1 MGSFSQITFA
11 DYPVFDN
18 KNWYYPEIVNS
29 LFLPDDFICEKR
41 KYSTRNRLVWGDAY
55 ESEKGTFEFKGYRQT
70 VKVCRDRLE
79 IFGASY
85 KKAKQ
90 DFQKAKKISRQEG
103 FYDFSLSS
111 ITYDQYLAEIESIV
125 DSKEKTYDN
134 LNINFRE
141 SLMSGE
147 LGIYGLSLDSHLHSI
162 LSVLSDNDF
171 VEYDLTD
178 VINGG
183 WVDEDQAK
191 YVDYEKIII
200 LTEGKSDVEFISKSI
215 EKLYP
220 HLKDY
225 YHFID
230 FDEYKVESSA
240 SALVKLITSFAAA
253 NVKHPI
259 IALFDNDTAGLKEMK
274 KLTSKKVPPNIKI
287 LKYPDITLAKK
298 YPTVGPTGKKR
309 MNVNGFACSI
319 EMYFGVDVLT
329 RNNELIP
336 IQWKGYED
344 KEKKYQGEIADKNY
358 VQDTFRKKLK
368 KTEVTEINELTDL
381 LNEIFNAYK
390 QKPSP

>member
-1 MGSFSQITFA
+1 MGSFSEITFA
-11 DYPVFDN
+11 DYPVFST

-29 LFLPDDFICEKR
+29 LFLPDDFISEKR

-55 ESEKGTFEFKGYRQT
+55 ENEKGTFEFKGYRQT
-70 VKVCRDRLE
+70 VKVCKDRLE
-79 IFGASY
+79 IFGASS
-85 KKAKQ
+85 KKAKK
-90 DFQKAKKISRQEG
+90 DFQLGKKLSRQEG
-103 FYDFSLSS
+103 IYNFSLST
-111 ITYDQYLAEIESIV
+111 ITYDQYLAEIKSII
-125 DSKEKTYDN
+125 DTKEITYDQ
-134 LNINFRE
+134 LNENFRE
-141 SLMSGE
+141 SLTSGE
-147 LGIYGLSLDSHLHSI
+147 LGIYGFSLDSHLHSI
-162 LSVLSDNDF
+162 LNVLSDNDI

-191 YVDYEKIII
+191 NIDYEKIII

-220 HLKDY
+220 HLNYY

-274 KLTSKKVPPNIKI
+274 KLTSKSVPPNIRI
-287 LKYPDITLAKK
+287 LKYPDITIAKK
-298 YPTVGPTGKKR
+298 YPTVGPTGKKK
-309 MNVNGFACSI
+309 MNVNGLACSI

-336 IQWKGYED
+336 IQWKGFEE

-358 VQDTFRKKLK
+358 VQETFRKKLE
-368 KTEVTEINELTDL
+368 KTEVTEIKDLNKL
-381 LNEIFNAYK
+381 LNGIFNAYK
-390 QKPSP
+390 

>member
-1 MGSFSQITFA
+1 MGSFSEITFA
-11 DYPVFDN
+11 DYPVFSN

-29 LFLPDDFICEKR
+29 LFLPDDFISEKR
-41 KYSTRNRLVWGDAY
+41 EYSTRNRLVWGDAY
-55 ESEKGTFEFKGYRQT
+55 ENEKGTFEFKGYRQT
-70 VKVCRDRLE
+70 VKVCKDRLE
-79 IFGASY
+79 IFGASS
-85 KKAKQ
+85 KKAKK
-90 DFQKAKKISRQEG
+90 DFQQGKKISRQEG
-103 FYDFSLSS
+103 FYNFSLSS
-111 ITYDQYLAEIESIV
+111 ITYDQYLAEIKSII
-125 DSKEKTYDN
+125 DTKEITYDQ
-134 LNINFRE
+134 LNENFRE
-141 SLMSGE
+141 SLTSGE
-147 LGIYGLSLDSHLHSI
+147 LGVYGFSLDSHLHSI

-191 YVDYEKIII
+191 NVDYEKIII

-274 KLTSKKVPPNIKI
+274 KLTSKTVPPNIRI
-287 LKYPDITLAKK
+287 LKYPDITIAKK
-298 YPTVGPTGKKR
+298 YPTVGPTGKKK
-309 MNVNGFACSI
+309 MNINGLACSI

-329 RNNELIP
+329 RHNELIP
-336 IQWKGYED
+336 IQWKGFEE
-344 KEKKYQGEIADKNY
+344 KEKKYQGEISDKNY
-358 VQDTFRKKLK
+358 VQETFRKKLR
-368 KTEVTEINELTDL
+368 KTEVTEIEDLNKL
-381 LNEIFNAYK
+381 LNGIFNAYK
-390 QKPSP
+390 

>member
-18 KNWYYPEIVNS
+18 KNWYYPEIVNA
-29 LFLPDDFICEKR
+29 LFLPEDFISEKR

-55 ESEKGTFEFKGYRQT
+55 ENEKGTFEFKGYRQT

-79 IFGASY
+79 IFGASF
-85 KKAKQ
+85 KKAKK
-90 DFQKAKKISRQEG
+90 DFQQAKKISRQEG
-103 FYDFSLSS
+103 FYNFTLSS
-111 ITYDQYLAEIESIV
+111 ITYDQYLSEIKSII
-125 DSKEKTYDN
+125 DSKEITYDQ
-134 LNINFRE
+134 LNVNFRE
-141 SLMSGE
+141 SLTSGE
-147 LGIYGLSLDSHLHSI
+147 LGVYGFSLDSHLHSI

-183 WVDEDQAK
+183 WVYEDQAK
-191 YVDYEKIII
+191 NVDYEKIII

-240 SALVKLITSFAAA
+240 SALVKLITSFSAA

-274 KLTSKKVPPNIKI
+274 KLTPKK
-287 LKYPDITLAKK
+287 
-298 YPTVGPTGKKR
+298 
-309 MNVNGFACSI
+309 
-319 EMYFGVDVLT
+319 
-329 RNNELIP
+329 
-336 IQWKGYED
+336 
-344 KEKKYQGEIADKNY
+344 
-358 VQDTFRKKLK
+358 
-368 KTEVTEINELTDL
+368 
-381 LNEIFNAYK
+381 
-390 QKPSP
+390 

>member
-1 MGSFSQITFA
+1 MGSFSEITFA
-11 DYPVFDN
+11 DYPVFSN

-29 LFLPDDFICEKR
+29 LFLPDDFISEKR
-41 KYSTRNRLVWGDAY
+41 KYSTRNHLVWGDAY
-55 ESEKGTFEFKGYRQT
+55 ENEKGTFEFKGYRQT

-79 IFGASY
+79 IFGASF
-85 KKAKQ
+85 KKAKK
-90 DFQKAKKISRQEG
+90 DFQQGKKISRQEG
-103 FYDFSLSS
+103 FYNFSLSS
-111 ITYDQYLAEIESIV
+111 ITYDQYLAEIKSII
-125 DSKEKTYDN
+125 DSKEITYDQ
-134 LNINFRE
+134 LNENFRE
-141 SLMSGE
+141 SLTSGE
-147 LGIYGLSLDSHLHSI
+147 LGIYGFSLDSHLHSI

-230 FDEYKVESSA
+230 LDEYKVESSA

-274 KLTSKKVPPNIKI
+274 KLTSKTVPLNIKI
-287 LKYPDITLAKK
+287 LKYPDITIAKK
-298 YPTVGPTGKKR
+298 YPTVGPTGKKK
-309 MNVNGFACSI
+309 MNVNGLACSI

-336 IQWKGYED
+336 IQWKGFEE

-358 VQDTFRKKLK
+358 VQETFRKKLRK
-368 KTEVTEINELTDL
+368 SEVTEIEELNKL
-381 LNEIFNAYK
+381 LNGIFNAYK
-390 QKPSP
+390 

>member
-29 LFLPDDFICEKR
+29 LFLPDDFISEKR
-41 KYSTRNRLVWGDAY
+41 KYSTRNRLVWGDTY
-55 ESEKGTFEFKGYRQT
+55 KNDKGPFEFKGYRQT

-90 DFQKAKKISRQEG
+90 DFQQAKKISRQEG

-111 ITYDQYLAEIESIV
+111 ITYDQYLAEIKSIV
-125 DSKEKTYDN
+125 DSKEKTYDQ
-134 LNINFRE
+134 LNINLRE
-141 SLMSGE
+141 SLTSGE
-147 LGIYGLSLDSHLHSI
+147 LGIYGLSLDSHIHSI

-183 WVDEDQAK
+183 WVKLAEAK
-191 YVDYEKIII
+191 SVDYERIII
-200 LTEGKSDVEFISKSI
+200 VTEGKTDVEFISKSI

-220 HLKDY
+220 HLRNY

-259 IALFDNDTAGLKEMK
+259 IALFDNDTAGLKEMR
-274 KLTSKKVPPNIKI
+274 KLTSMTVPPNIKI

-309 MNVNGFACSI
+309 MNVNGLACSI
-319 EMYFGVDVLT
+319 EMYFGVDVLI

-336 IQWKGYED
+336 IQWKGFCD
-344 KEKKYQGEIADKNY
+344 KEKKYQGEIADKNF
-358 VQDTFRKKLK
+358 VQETFRMKLNK
-368 KTEVTEINELTDL
+368 SKVTEIKELTEL
-381 LNEIFNAYK
+381 LNGIFNAYK
-390 QKPSP
+390 

>member
-1 MGSFSQITFA
+1 MGSFSYVTFA
-11 DYPVFDN
+11 DYPIFDN
-18 KNWYYPEIVNS
+18 KNWYYPEIGNS
-29 LFLPDDFICEKR
+29 LFLADDFINEKR
-41 KYSTRNRLVWGDAY
+41 NFSTRNRLFWGDAY

-70 VKVCRDRLE
+70 VKVCRDRLG
-79 IFGASY
+79 IYGASY

-90 DFQKAKKISRQEG
+90 DFQQAKKISRKEG
-103 FYDFSLSS
+103 FYGFSLST
-111 ITYDQYLAEIESIV
+111 ITYDQYLDEIKSII
-125 DSKEKTYDN
+125 DAKEKAYDQ
-134 LNINFRE
+134 LNENFRE
-141 SLMSGE
+141 SLTSGE
-147 LGIYGLSLDSHLHSI
+147 LGIYGFSLESHLYSI
-162 LSVLSDNDF
+162 LSVLPDNDF

-240 SALVKLITSFAAA
+240 SALVKLVTSFAAA

-274 KLTSKKVPPNIKI
+274 KLTSKTVPPNIKI
-287 LKYPDITLAKK
+287 LKYPDITIAKK
-298 YPTVGPTGKKR
+298 YPTIGPTGKKK
-309 MNVNGFACSI
+309 MNINGLACSI

-329 RNNELIP
+329 RNNALIP
-336 IQWKGYED
+336 IQWKGFEE

-358 VQDTFRKKLK
+358 VQETFRKKLK
-368 KTEVTEINELTDL
+368 KAEVTEIDELNKL
-381 LNEIFNAYK
+381 LNGIFNAYK
-390 QKPSP
+390 

>member
-11 DYPVFDN
+11 DYPVFDI

-29 LFLPDDFICEKR
+29 LFLPDDFITEKR
-41 KYSTRNRLVWGDAY
+41 KYSTRNRLVYGDSY
-55 ESEKGTFEFKGYRQT
+55 ENEKGTFEFKGFRQT

-79 IFGASY
+79 IFGASS
-85 KKAKQ
+85 KKGKK
-90 DFQKAKKISRQEG
+90 DFQQAKKLSRQEG
-103 FYDFSLSS
+103 LYYFSLSN
-111 ITYDQYLAEIESIV
+111 IQYDHYLAEIKSIV
-125 DSKEKTYDN
+125 DSKEKTYDQLNEN
-134 LNINFRE
+134 LRE
-141 SLMSGE
+141 SLTSGD
-147 LGIYGLSLDSHLHSI
+147 LGIYGLSIDSHLYSI
-162 LSVLSDNDF
+162 LSVLSDYDF

-220 HLKDY
+220 HLKHY

-259 IALFDNDTAGLKEMK
+259 IALFDNDTAGLKEMRK
-274 KLTSKKVPPNIKI
+274 FTSMTVPPNIKI

-298 YPTVGPTGKKR
+298 YPTVGPTGKKK
-309 MNVNGFACSI
+309 MNVNGHACSI
-319 EMYFGVDVLT
+319 EMYFGIDVLMK
-329 RNNELIP
+329 NNQLIP
-336 IQWKGYED
+336 IQWKGYDD

-358 VQDTFRKKLK
+358 VQDSFRRKLNNAL
-368 KTEVTEINELTDL
+368 VTETKELIEL
-381 LNEIFNAYK
+381 LNGIFNAYK
-390 QKPSP
+390 

>member
-11 DYPVFDN
+11 DYPVFEN
-18 KNWYYPEIVNS
+18 KNWYYPEIVNT
-29 LFLPDDFICEKR
+29 LFLPDDFISERR

-55 ESEKGTFEFKGYRQT
+55 ENEKGTFEFKGYRQT
-70 VKVCRDRLE
+70 VKVCRERLE

-85 KKAKQ
+85 KKSKQ
-90 DFQKAKKISRQEG
+90 DFQQAKKTSRQEG
-103 FYDFSLSS
+103 FYDFSLTS
-111 ITYDQYLAEIESIV
+111 ITYDQYLAEIKSIV
-125 DSKEKTYDN
+125 DSKEKTYDH
-134 LNINFRE
+134 LNINLRE
-141 SLMSGE
+141 SLTSGE

-162 LSVLSDNDF
+162 LGVLSDNDF

-183 WVDEDQAK
+183 WVDEYQAK

-215 EKLYP
+215 EKLNP

-259 IALFDNDTAGLKEMK
+259 IALFDNDTAGLKEMN

-309 MNVNGFACSI
+309 MNVNGLACSI

-336 IQWKGYED
+336 IQWKGFEE

-358 VQDTFRKKLK
+358 VQETFRKKLR
-368 KTEVTEINELTDL
+368 KTEVTEIQELNKL

-390 QKPSP
+390 

>member
-18 KNWYYPEIVNS
+18 KNWYYPEIINS
-29 LFLPDDFICEKR
+29 LFQPDEFINEKR
-41 KYSTRNRLVWGDAY
+41 KYSTRNSLIWGDAY
-55 ESEKGTFEFKGYRQT
+55 ENEKGTFEFKGYKQT
-70 VKVCRDRLE
+70 VQVCRERLE

-85 KKAKQ
+85 KKAKM

-111 ITYDQYLAEIESIV
+111 VTYDQYLAEIKSIV
-125 DSKEKTYDN
+125 DSKEKTYDR
-134 LNINFRE
+134 LNINLRE
-141 SLMSGE
+141 SLTSGE
-147 LGIYGLSLDSHLHSI
+147 LGLYGLSLDSHLYSI
-162 LSVLSDNDF
+162 LSVLSESDI

-183 WVDEDQAK
+183 WVKVNEAK
-191 YVDYEKIII
+191 NVDYEKIII
-200 LTEGKSDVEFISKSI
+200 LTEGKTDVEFISNSI
-215 EKLYP
+215 DKLYP

-240 SALVKLITSFAAA
+240 SALVKLVTSFAAA
-253 NVKHPI
+253 NVKHHI

-274 KLTSKKVPPNIKI
+274 KMVSKAFTPNIKI
-287 LKYPDITLAKK
+287 LRYPDISLAKK
-298 YPTVGPTGKKR
+298 YPTVGPIGKKK
-309 MNVNGFACSI
+309 MNVNGLACSI

-336 IQWKGYED
+336 IQWKGFDD

-358 VQDTFRKKLK
+358 VQDTFRNKLK
-368 KTEVTEINELTDL
+368 NAEVTEFKELTEL
-381 LNEIFNAYK
+381 LNGIFNAYK
-390 QKPSP
+390 

>member
-18 KNWYYPEIVNS
+18 KNWYYPKIINS
-29 LFLPDDFICEKR
+29 IFQPDDFINEKR
-41 KYSTRNRLVWGDAY
+41 KCSTRNSLVWGDAY
-55 ESEKGTFEFKGYRQT
+55 ENEKGTFEFKGYKQT
-70 VKVCRDRLE
+70 VQVCRERLE

-85 KKAKQ
+85 KKAKL

-111 ITYDQYLAEIESIV
+111 VTYDQYLSEIKSIV
-125 DSKEKTYDN
+125 DSKEKTYYH
-134 LNINFRE
+134 LNINLRE
-141 SLMSGE
+141 SLTSGE
-147 LGIYGLSLDSHLHSI
+147 LGLYGLSLDSHLYSI
-162 LSVLSDNDF
+162 LSVLSESDI

-183 WVDEDQAK
+183 WVKINEAK
-191 YVDYEKIII
+191 NVDYEKIII
-200 LTEGKSDVEFISKSI
+200 LTEGKTDVEFISNSI
-215 EKLYP
+215 DKLYP

-225 YHFID
+225 YHFIN

-240 SALVKLITSFAAA
+240 SALVKLVTSFAAA

-274 KLTSKKVPPNIKI
+274 KLVSKAFTPNIKI
-287 LKYPDITLAKK
+287 LRYPDITLAKK
-298 YPTVGPTGKKR
+298 YPTVGPTGKKK
-309 MNVNGFACSI
+309 MNVNGLACSI

-336 IQWKGYED
+336 IQWKGFDD

-358 VQDTFRKKLK
+358 VQDTFRNKLK
-368 KTEVTEINELTDL
+368 KAEVTEIKELTEL
-381 LNEIFNAYK
+381 LNVIFNAYK
-390 QKPSP
+390 

>member
-11 DYPVFDN
+11 DYPVFEN

-29 LFLPDDFICEKR
+29 LFLPDDFVSEKR
-41 KYSTRNRLVWGDAY
+41 KFSTRNRLVWGDAY
-55 ESEKGTFEFKGYRQT
+55 ENEKGTFEFKGYRQK

-79 IFGASY
+79 IFGVSF
-85 KKAKQ
+85 KKAKK
-90 DFQKAKKISRQEG
+90 DFQQAKKISGQEG
-103 FYDFSLSS
+103 FYNFSLSG
-111 ITYDQYLAEIESIV
+111 ITYDQYLAEIKSII
-125 DSKEKTYDN
+125 DSKEITYDQ
-134 LNINFRE
+134 LNVNFRE
-141 SLMSGE
+141 SLTSGE
-147 LGIYGLSLDSHLHSI
+147 LGVYGLSLDAHLHSI

-183 WVDEDQAK
+183 WVEEDQAK

-220 HLKDY
+220 HLKEY

-274 KLTSKKVPPNIKI
+274 KLTSKSVPPNIKI
-287 LKYPDITLAKK
+287 LKYPDITIAKK
-298 YPTVGPTGKKR
+298 YPTVGPTGKKK
-309 MNVNGFACSI
+309 MNVNGLACSI

-336 IQWKGYED
+336 IQWKGFEE
-344 KEKKYQGEIADKNY
+344 KEKKYQGEISDKNY
-358 VQDTFRKKLK
+358 VQETFRKKLK
-368 KTEVTEINELTDL
+368 KTELTDIEELNKL
-381 LNEIFNAYK
+381 LNGIFNAYK
-390 QKPSP
+390 

>member
-1 MGSFSQITFA
+1 MGSFSEITFA
-11 DYPVFDN
+11 DYPVFSN

-29 LFLPDDFICEKR
+29 LFLPDDFISEER
-41 KYSTRNRLVWGDAY
+41 KYTTRNRLVWGDAY
-55 ESEKGTFEFKGYRQT
+55 ENEKGTFKFKGYRQT

-79 IFGASY
+79 IFGASS
-85 KKAKQ
+85 KKAKK
-90 DFQKAKKISRQEG
+90 DFQQGKKISRQEG
-103 FYDFSLSS
+103 FYNFSLSS
-111 ITYDQYLAEIESIV
+111 ITYDQYLAEIKSIIE
-125 DSKEKTYDN
+125 SKEITYDQ
-134 LNINFRE
+134 LNENFRE
-141 SLMSGE
+141 SLTSGE
-147 LGIYGLSLDSHLHSI
+147 LGIYGFSLDSHLHSI
-162 LSVLSDNDF
+162 LSVLPDNDF

-230 FDEYKVESSA
+230 FDEYKVESST

-274 KLTSKKVPPNIKI
+274 KLTSKTVPLNIKI
-287 LKYPDITLAKK
+287 LKYPDITIAKK
-298 YPTVGPTGKKR
+298 YPTVGPTGKKK
-309 MNVNGFACSI
+309 MNVNGLACSI

-336 IQWKGYED
+336 IQWKGFEE

-358 VQDTFRKKLK
+358 VQETFRKKLR
-368 KTEVTEINELTDL
+368 KTEVTEIEELNKL
-381 LNEIFNAYK
+381 LNGIFSAYK
-390 QKPSP
+390 

>member
-1 MGSFSQITFA
+1 MGSFSEITFA
-11 DYPVFDN
+11 DYPVFSN
-18 KNWYYPEIVNS
+18 KNWYYPKIVNS
-29 LFLPDDFICEKR
+29 LFLPDDFISEKR

-55 ESEKGTFEFKGYRQT
+55 ENEKGTFEFKGYRQT

-79 IFGASY
+79 IFGASS
-85 KKAKQ
+85 KKAKK
-90 DFQKAKKISRQEG
+90 DFQQGKKISRQES
-103 FYDFSLSS
+103 FYNFSLSS
-111 ITYDQYLAEIESIV
+111 ITYDRYLAEIKSII
-125 DSKEKTYDN
+125 DSKEITYDQ
-134 LNINFRE
+134 LNENFRE
-141 SLMSGE
+141 SLTSGE
-147 LGIYGLSLDSHLHSI
+147 LGIYGFSLDSHLHSI
-162 LSVLSDNDF
+162 LSVLPDNDF

-240 SALVKLITSFAAA
+240 SALVKLVTSFAAA

-274 KLTSKKVPPNIKI
+274 KLTSKTVQPNIKI
-287 LKYPDITLAKK
+287 LKYPDITIAKK
-298 YPTVGPTGKKR
+298 YPTVGPTGKKK
-309 MNVNGFACSI
+309 MNVNGLACSI

-336 IQWKGYED
+336 IQWKGFEE
-344 KEKKYQGEIADKNY
+344 KEKKYQGEIANKNY
-358 VQDTFRKKLK
+358 VQETFRKKLLK
-368 KTEVTEINELTDL
+368 AEVTETDDLNQL
-381 LNEIFNAYK
+381 LNGIFNAYK
-390 QKPSP
+390 